1 MEIVGSMQL
10 LLFLAKT
17 LVYFS
22 LSFLVFR
29 SSSSSRRQA
38 IKIKSER
45 FIGDGVKHDLRT
57 VYASQN

>member
-29 SSSSSRRQA
+29 SSSSRRQA